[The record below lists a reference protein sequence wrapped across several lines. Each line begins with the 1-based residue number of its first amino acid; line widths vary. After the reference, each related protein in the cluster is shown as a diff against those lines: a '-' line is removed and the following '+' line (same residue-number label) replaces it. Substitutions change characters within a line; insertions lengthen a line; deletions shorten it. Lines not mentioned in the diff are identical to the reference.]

1 MPKLLDRLFKGPQ
14 SPRAVQSTP
23 DPELEQALEVANAR
37 ADKLEAELAEERTEL
52 ESSKAQVEQIST
64 LMDDLAASRARAA
77 SAVSDLQAAKNEV
90 EDMNHALAGQDA
102 DLKLALAQATGSFES
117 KDRMFGAVKSAVDEL
132 TDCLAA
138 ASTSSGENSNAS
150 QAVATAAANALVE
163 AAEVAKRA
171 SEIIDVSDAI
181 RAVAD
186 RTRLLSLNA
195 KIEASKA
202 KEFGRGFSVVA
213 DEVGKLSGEASDAS
227 ERIAEVAVAIE
238 GATKN
243 VQSMIE
249 SVRETTDE
257 VKHSSESLITNT
269 QRQEQ
274 AITQLL
280 AQIEEAKRDQ
290 ESLG

>member
-1 MPKLLDRLFKGPQ
+1 MPKLLDRLFKGSQ

-37 ADKLEAELAEERTEL
+37 ADKLEAELAEARTEL

-138 ASTSSGENSNAS
+138 ASASSGENSNAS
-150 QAVATAAANALVE
+150 QGVATAAANALVE

-290 ESLG
+290 ESLA